1 MQVFAHVAELGNF
14 TRAAEQLDL
23 PRGSISAAIA
33 QLEAHLGTRLLHR
46 TMRRVQLTQDG
57 MACLERCRDLLAD
70 LDEWQTMFQ
79 AQGNAPLRG
88 RVRIDMTTGLARN
101 VVLPRLP
108 ELLDRHPLL
117 EIELSSTERR
127 VDLVREGFD
136 CVVRA
141 GEIGD
146 ANLIARPL
154 ATMRQVNCASPAYL
168 ARHGTPQ
175 TLDDLAAHRL
185 VHYVSVLGTHSA
197 GFEYVEDGED
207 KRMAMNGAVTVNSAD
222 AYSFACLSGLG
233 IIQAPLSGV
242 QQWLASGELIEI
254 LPHYAARPLALNI
267 VYAHRRH
274 LPVRVRVVMD
284 WLAEVIGTHL
294 PG

>member
-1 MQVFAHVAELGNF
+1 MHVFAQVAELGSF

-23 PRGSISAAIA
+23 PRGSISTAIA

-46 TMRRVQLTQDG
+46 TTRRVQLTQDG

-88 RVRIDMTTGLARN
+88 RVRIDMSTGLARLA
-101 VVLPRLP
+101 VLPRLP
-108 ELLDRHPLL
+108 ELLEQHPLL
-117 EIELSSTERR
+117 EIEFSSTERR

-141 GEIGD
+141 GDIGD

-154 ATMRQVNCASPAYL
+154 GTMRQINCASPAYL
-168 ARHGTPQ
+168 ARYGTPH
-175 TLDDLAAHRL
+175 TLEDLAAHRL
-185 VHYVSVLGTHSA
+185 VHYAAVLGARPA
-197 GFEYVEDGED
+197 GFQYVEEGQD
-207 KRMAMNGAVTVNSAD
+207 KTLPMNGTLTVNNVAT
-222 AYSFACLSGLG
+222 YNVACRCGLG
-233 IIQAPLSGV
+233 IIQVPVVGV
-242 QQWLASGELIEI
+242 QEWLARGELVEI
-254 LPHYAARPLALNI
+254 LPQYAARPLALNL

-274 LPVRVRVVMD
+274 LPLRVRVVMD
-284 WLAEVIGTHL
+284 WLADVVTAHL
-294 PG
+294 RQ